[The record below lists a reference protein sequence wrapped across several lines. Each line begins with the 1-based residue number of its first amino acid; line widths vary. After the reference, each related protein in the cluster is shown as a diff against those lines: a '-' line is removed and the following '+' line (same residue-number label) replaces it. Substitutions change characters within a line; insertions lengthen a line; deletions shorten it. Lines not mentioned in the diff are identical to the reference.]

1 MSYSE
6 ILDQCSAT
14 SQDLSRR
21 SEDLGRSPTPHRA
34 EVNCGYTGP
43 PRGGWSVKMLQDLS
57 NLEHIEFGGE
67 FPVVMQRLCHEAV
80 QRELVIPFE
89 PWL

>member
-1 MSYSE
+1 
-6 ILDQCSAT
+6 
-14 SQDLSRR
+14 
-21 SEDLGRSPTPHRA
+21 
-34 EVNCGYTGP
+34 
-43 PRGGWSVKMLQDLS
+43 MLQDLS